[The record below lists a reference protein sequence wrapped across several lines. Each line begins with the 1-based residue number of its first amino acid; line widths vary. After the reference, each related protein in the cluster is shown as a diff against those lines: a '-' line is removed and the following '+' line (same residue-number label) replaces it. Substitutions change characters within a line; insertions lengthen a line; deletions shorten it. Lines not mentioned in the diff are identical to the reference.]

1 MWINEPSGWTA
12 DGDALTFSVTGETD
26 LWRQTHYGYTYDTA
40 PMYGRTVEG
49 DATVRV
55 TFTGQYAEQYDQAGA
70 ILRADENNW
79 IKAGV
84 GSSSTAPAA
93 DQRRRRPADFSDWSV
108 MRAPEG
114 TTSVTFELV
123 REGDSVHINWGVDG
137 GAPTPSSGS
146 PTSRRA
152 ACPWPA
158 RWRRPRSARG
168 SRWTSPRSS
177 SPADSRS

>member
-1 MWINEPSGWTA
+1 MTWINEPSSWTA
-12 DGDALTFSVTGETD
+12 DGDTLAFSVTGETD

-49 DATVRV
+49 DAKVRV
-55 TFTGQYAEQYDQAGA
+55 TFTADYAEQYDQAGA

-84 GSSSTAPAA
+84 EFVDGDVQISAVVT
-93 DQRRRRPADFSDWSV
+93 RDFSDWSV

-123 REGDSVHINWGVDG
+123 REGDSVHIYWGVNG
-137 GAPTPSSGS
+137 GDPVTLLRLAYFPPGVPALAGAMAAAPVGKGFQVDFSEVVITG
-146 PTSRRA
+146 
-152 ACPWPA
+152 
-158 RWRRPRSARG
+158 
-168 SRWTSPRSS
+168 
-177 SPADSRS
+177 